1 MPMTTILS
9 NIHYGNWM
17 LLVFSS
23 TTLSKQD
30 LGDEVK
36 LKARQHNY

>member
-1 MPMTTILS
+1 MSMTTTLS
-9 NIHYGNWM
+9 NIHYGSWM
-17 LLVFSS
+17 LLIFSS

-36 LKARQHNY
+36 GKQHNY